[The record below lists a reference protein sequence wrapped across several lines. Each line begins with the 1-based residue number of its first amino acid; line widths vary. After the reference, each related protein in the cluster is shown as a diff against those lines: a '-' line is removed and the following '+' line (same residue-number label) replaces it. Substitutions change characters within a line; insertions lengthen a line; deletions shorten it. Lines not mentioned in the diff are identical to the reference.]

1 MTLDNSVFGKLKS
14 FIGRDQKNVQ
24 ETPAELTG
32 GQISDM
38 LKSEDT
44 KVPQDES
51 DKEIQKL
58 RSVEEELT
66 QGEQT
71 PIVRKRIQ
79 ELRKRMQ
86 LLEKLRTKQ
95 EPESVTTALP
105 EDSAYVTGN
114 N

>member
-1 MTLDNSVFGKLKS
+1 MDNTLIGKLKS

-24 ETPAELTG
+24 ETPAKLTE

-38 LKSEDT
+38 LKSEDA

-51 DKEIQKL
+51 DKELQKL
-58 RSVEEELT
+58 RTVEQELT

-71 PIVRKRIQ
+71 PIVRKRVQ
-79 ELRKRMQ
+79 ELRRRME
-86 LLEKLRTKQ
+86 LLEKLKTKK
-95 EPESVTTALP
+95 EPEAVTTAIP
-105 EDSAYVTGN
+105 DDSAYVTGN